1 LRDETGRLMEPIRN
15 FYETRRGYCVQ
26 FATAMIMLAR
36 AQGIPARMA
45 IGFLPGQAAGTD
57 KYIVKASDAH
67 SWPELYFQGYGWLR
81 FEPTPGTRAG
91 TPPPYAV
98 LGSDAGSTGGGRS
111 VTESGASG
119 TVTSGATPT
128 TTAAVAPAP
137 VEQGVLE
144 RVGSALT
151 LRNLVIALTLLVV
164 VLALLVMPITAWLL
178 RVRRRRAAVTQQDL
192 IEAEWDE
199 LTSHLGDLGLA
210 APHGA
215 TLRQLRERY
224 VTQGHLDDESAT
236 AMRRVT
242 ATLEKARYDR
252 PERTTPQEA
261 IRLHHDIRSIRRQVG
276 GTRALKTRVRSFL
289 WPERGV
295 AFWREVPDRISDRV
309 IRRP

>member
-1 LRDETGRLMEPIRN
+1 
-15 FYETRRGYCVQ
+15 
-26 FATAMIMLAR
+26 MLA
-36 AQGIPARMA
+36 A
-45 IGFLPGQAAGTD
+45 
-57 KYIVKASDAH
+57 
-67 SWPELYFQGYGWLR
+67 
-81 FEPTPGTRAG
+81 
-91 TPPPYAV
+91 
-98 LGSDAGSTGGGRS
+98 
-111 VTESGASG
+111 
-119 TVTSGATPT
+119 
-128 TTAAVAPAP
+128 
-137 VEQGVLE
+137 
-144 RVGSALT
+144 
-151 LRNLVIALTLLVV
+151 
-164 VLALLVMPITAWLL
+164 LVMPITAWLL

-192 IEAEWDE
+192 IEAEWDD
-199 LTSHLGDLGLA
+199 LTSHLGDLGLE

-295 AFWREVPDRISDRV
+295 AFWRDAPRPALGPHQPSRFLTVAQSALSYSAGQLSCDVALHEVGDRGSVEPSPSRTASLV
-309 IRRP
+309 SAASVVMS